1 MTEARRKAK
10 IAMLEKG
17 LTFNA
22 LASLVRLK
30 RGTVHNILSGLSTSF
45 RGRQAITN
53 ALGANEIWPD
63 VFASERRLDF
73 GPHVEIDSP
82 SVEGAIEFAK
92 QFPAGFATRRGK
104 SVRFKKR
111 FQVVVLPNDPPA
123 WEPVP

>member
-30 RGTVHNILSGLSTSF
+30 RGTVHNILSDLSTSS

-53 ALGANEIWPD
+53 VLGANEIWPG
-63 VFASERRLDF
+63 VFTSERRLDF

-82 SVEGAIEFAK
+82 SVERAVEFAK
-92 QFPAGFATRRGK
+92 QFPAGFAMRRGK

-111 FQVVVLPNDPPA
+111 FQVVVLPDDPPA